1 MRLNGGAIREARRAQ
16 GLSQQKLANDADTS
30 IRTIVRIEL
39 EGADPGA
46 NIVARIAKVLG
57 VSMDSIFTQDEE
69 EAAV

>member
-16 GLSQQKLANDADTS
+16 GLSQQRLANDAQTS

-57 VSMDSIFTQDEE
+57 VSMDSIFTEE
-69 EAAV
+69 EAVA

>member
-16 GLSQQKLANDADTS
+16 GLSQQKLANDAQTS

-46 NIVARIAKVLG
+46 NIVARIAQVLG
-57 VSMDSIFTQDEE
+57 VSMDSIFTDDKEKV
-69 EAAV
+69 A

>member
-16 GLSQQKLANDADTS
+16 GLSQQKLANDAQTS

-46 NIVARIAKVLG
+46 NIVARVAQALG
-57 VSMDSIFTQDEE
+57 VSMDSLFTDDKEPV
-69 EAAV
+69 A

>member
-16 GLSQQKLANDADTS
+16 GLSQQKLANDAQTS

-57 VSMDSIFTQDEE
+57 VSMDSIFTEE
-69 EAAV
+69 EAVA